1 MANPYREKASASS
14 KGKYQG
20 IETQSAYDRA
30 IRIAGAVDRATMPPI
45 PEQGVPQFEIDRSAT
60 APEYGSVRIPEDQD

>member
-1 MANPYREKASASS
+1 MANPYRDKATASS
-14 KGKYQG
+14 KGKYG
-20 IETQSAYDRA
+20 VETVNAYERA